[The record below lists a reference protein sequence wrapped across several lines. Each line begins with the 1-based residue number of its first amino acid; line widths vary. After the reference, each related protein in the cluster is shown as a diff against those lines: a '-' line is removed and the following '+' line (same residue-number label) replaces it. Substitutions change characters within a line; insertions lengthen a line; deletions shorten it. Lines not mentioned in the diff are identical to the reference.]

1 MSGSRAGRRGAA
13 GRRRARP
20 RPVPMEA
27 RLEVV
32 RRAREALPTLPT
44 DSLHRIHDLL
54 ERVLAE
60 PDLDLDAIDELERAL
75 TPRG

>member
-1 MSGSRAGRRGAA
+1 MSGSRAGRRAA
-13 GRRRARP
+13 TGRRRASP
-20 RPVPMEA
+20 KPVPVEA

-44 DSLHRIHDLL
+44 DSLFRIHDLL

-60 PDLDLDAIDELERAL
+60 PELDLDALDELERAL
-75 TPRG
+75 APRS